1 MIKYSQGG
9 TWLIKKLFIMEG
21 SVFPTSF
28 FIALPCAIC
37 AAVVRYLINE
47 DYLRAF
53 ESADS
58 ILTESQAF
66 GGFSFLVGFLVVF
79 RTSQAYSRFWD
90 GCTFTHQM
98 RAEWFDAC
106 SALVAFCKHSE
117 ESVAKVDR
125 FKGTLIRLFSMLHA
139 LALAELEVINTNA
152 DQFSEVN
159 AFRFDVIDPEGLDV
173 QTLYH
178 IKNSGSRVE
187 LTFSWIQCLVVDNI
201 RTGVLSI
208 PPPILSRAFQEI
220 ANGMVAFHD
229 AIKITYIPFPFP
241 YAQTCDC
248 LLVMHWLLVPFVTSQ
263 WVSTP
268 LWAAVFVFVQVFIF
282 WCLNLIAIEIEN
294 PFGTDPN
301 DLDGKDMQE
310 EMNRHL
316 LLLLMPHTIRTPQL
330 SERACTFDGARQS
343 DFIESFRRNSMYLVW
358 DAIGDDVDDGS
369 SGAVTSDRV
378 GHNYFMGGTGGH
390 HPQTT
395 PRPRVHL
402 AKQHSLL
409 SFRGVSQDTLD
420 LPPPQDGSQHTSS
433 IQRSSTHSAL
443 RTGESKESP
452 MSPRDSDDSRSAEP
466 HVKQPKKIS
475 FESTRRNLMRSSS
488 KREIGNVNPGGKSL
502 PLAAF
507 MRDNK
512 NSQSRSPQQGP
523 APPLIETRESFERRS
538 SDPGGSQDGSA
549 TPSRTQGSKD
559 PPSLSP
565 SHQESFPVALS
576 GGSSR
581 RSRLGGPDFIPSEHE
596 PPSPDRS
603 LYEPPDVDSAVADTV
618 SQRSFGYYV

>member
-1 MIKYSQGG
+1 
-9 TWLIKKLFIMEG
+9 
-21 SVFPTSF
+21 
-28 FIALPCAIC
+28 
-37 AAVVRYLINE
+37 
-47 DYLRAF
+47 
-53 ESADS
+53 
-58 ILTESQAF
+58 
-66 GGFSFLVGFLVVF
+66 
-79 RTSQAYSRFWD
+79 
-90 GCTFTHQM
+90 M

-106 SALVAFCKHSE
+106 SALVAFCKHSD

-248 LLVMHWLLVPFVTSQ
+248 LLVMHWVIVPFVTSQ

-268 LWAAVFVFVQVFIF
+268 VWAAIFVFIQVFIF

-330 SERACTFDGARQS
+330 SERACTFEDARQS
-343 DFIESFRRNSMYLVW
+343 DFIESFRRNSLLLVW
-358 DAIGDDVDDGS
+358 DGIGEIMDDGS
-369 SGAVTSDRV
+369 ATVTSDRV
-378 GHNYFMGGTGGH
+378 GHHYFMGGPGGH
-390 HPQTT
+390 HPQASA
-395 PRPRVHL
+395 RPRAHL

-420 LPPPQDGSQHTSS
+420 LPSPQGEGTAQTPALP
-433 IQRSSTHSAL
+433 RASTNSAL
-443 RTGESKESP
+443 RTGDSP
-452 MSPRDSDDSRSAEP
+452 MSPRDSDESRSE
-466 HVKQPKKIS
+466 VEKTRDTRQQPKKIS

-488 KREIGNVNPGGKSL
+488 KGAPGLNPAGGHRSL
-502 PLAAF
+502 PLSAF
-507 MRDNK
+507 MRDSK
-512 NSQSRSPQQGP
+512 SKSPQQER
-523 APPLIETRESFERRS
+523 APPLIETRESFER
-538 SDPGGSQDGSA
+538 GSA
-549 TPSRTQGSKD
+549 YERGAEALGSEGDQASPRRSPVGSKD
-559 PPSLSP
+559 PPSLTP
-565 SHQESFPVALS
+565 SQQAQVAAQQEADRPSS
-576 GGSSR
+576 TSR
-581 RSRLGGPDFIPSEHE
+581 RSRLGSPDFIPSEHE
-596 PPSPDRS
+596 PPSPERS
-603 LYEPPDVDSAVADTV
+603 LYEPPDVESAQAETV
-618 SQRSFGYYV
+618 SQRSELGRLIDPVWIQV